1 MVEHVPFRLDVDRG
15 FQWLSVHHVVGIGV
29 VIIVVTIAA
38 SAFLLCLA
46 LFGFDFL
53 IAALRELVL
62 LLEPPLKALG
72 GGLPSTRQREESS
85 SAAREERKESSLEKS
100 KIKSEGLLERF
111 WFWLLKLVR
120 VQSTIQP
127 SLSKQE
133 KG

>member
-72 GGLPSTRQREESS
+72 GGLPLTRRREESS

-100 KIKSEGLLERF
+100 KIESEGLLERF
-111 WFWLLKLVR
+111 WF
-120 VQSTIQP
+120 
-127 SLSKQE
+127 
-133 KG
+133 